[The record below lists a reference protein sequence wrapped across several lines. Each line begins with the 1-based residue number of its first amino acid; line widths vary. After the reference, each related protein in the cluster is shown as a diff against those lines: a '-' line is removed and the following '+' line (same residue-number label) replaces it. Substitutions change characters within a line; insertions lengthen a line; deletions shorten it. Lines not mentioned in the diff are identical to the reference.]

1 MTKPRVTIIGLG
13 LIGGSIGLGLR
24 ASAKAIQ
31 VVGHDKDPGRNKLA
45 KKMGAVD
52 DSSMNL
58 FDACQGADLVII
70 ATPVTAIRETLELIG
85 PELKQGCVI
94 TDTATLKEPVLSWAK
109 ETLPA
114 SISFVGGDPLLNP
127 NAQATD
133 LTTAPGLESA
143 QADLL
148 RGALYALCAPP
159 ETSPTAVKRVADMI
173 QLLQARPF
181 FVDPIE
187 HDGMRAAV
195 EGLPALTSLALM
207 QQVGGA
213 PGWQE
218 TRKLADHVFGMAT
231 ASLSGDAAIQR
242 AHILLNVDHLIPR
255 LDALIHELG
264 RLREWVAT
272 RNAAAL
278 EDAFSEAA
286 SVRTRWLID
295 RASGEWEEELGE
307 IEILGTMGALG
318 NMFGLGSLRREPK
331 EE

>member
-13 LIGGSIGLGLR
+13 LIGGSIGLGLK
-24 ASAKAIQ
+24 ASAKAIH

-52 DSSMNL
+52 ASSMNL
-58 FDACQGADLVII
+58 FDACQDADLVII
-70 ATPVTAIRETLELIG
+70 ATPITAIRETLELIG

-94 TDTATLKEPVLSWAK
+94 TDTATLKEPVLSWAA

-114 SISFVGGDPLLNP
+114 GISFVGGDPLLNP
-127 NAQATD
+127 NTQAND
-133 LTTAPGLESA
+133 LATLQGLELA
-143 QADLL
+143 HADLL
-148 RGALYALCAPP
+148 KGALYALCAPS
-159 ETSPTAVKRVADMI
+159 ETSPTAVKRVSDMI

-195 EGLPALTSLALM
+195 EGLPTLVGLALM
-207 QQVGGA
+207 QQVSGA
-213 PGWQE
+213 SGWQE
-218 TRKLADHVFGMAT
+218 TRKLADHIFGMAT
-231 ASLSGDAAIQR
+231 ASLSGDVAIQR
-242 AHILLNVDHLIPR
+242 AHILLNADHLIPR
-255 LDALIHELG
+255 LDTLMQEFD

-272 RNAAAL
+272 KNAAAL
-278 EDAFSEAA
+278 EEALKEA
-286 SVRTRWLID
+286 TAVRNRWLID

-307 IEILGTMGALG
+307 VEIPGTLGALG